1 MVVLQSLRQAPGI
14 LRENPV
20 ILVPFALLAV
30 LQTPQLFFDSLDPIV
45 SALVSVLFAGVL
57 LFVTPAIYAGAIGM
71 TNEAAGDERT
81 SIGRFRRDARENYV
95 SVLIAYLF
103 ITGVTLGVVIAVVLA
118 AVVGAVA
125 FGVAGGGTPLLVVGV
140 GALALVGLAFLIAL
154 FAVHFYAHAIVIEG
168 EGAVSG
174 LVRSVSVVR
183 GNLRPVAGYALVS
196 LVFGGALGGGYTLV
210 IAAVFP
216 SAPAPGE
223 PAPLPDLV
231 PAVLGSSGV
240 VIGTTVFGAFFLA
253 FSVVFYRE
261 LVDAGS
267 REAAVTGG
275 PVDDFGAGAAE
286 VGR

>member
-20 ILVPFALLAV
+20 ILAPFALLAV

-45 SALVSVLFAGVL
+45 SAVVSVLFAGVL
-57 LFVTPAIYAGAIGM
+57 LFVTPAIYAGVIGM
-71 TNEAAGDERT
+71 TNEAASGERT
-81 SIGRFRRDARENYV
+81 SIGRFPRHARENYV

-103 ITGVTLGVVIAVVLA
+103 ITGVTLAVVIAVVLA
-118 AVVGAVA
+118 VVVGAVA
-125 FGVAGGGTPLLVVGV
+125 FGVAGGGTPLLVAGV

-183 GNLRPVAGYALVS
+183 GNLTAIAGYALVS
-196 LVFGGALGGGYTLV
+196 LVFGGVLGGGYAFV
-210 IAAVFP
+210 ISLVFP
-216 SAPAPGE
+216 TAPAPGE

-231 PAVLGSSGV
+231 PAVLGSGGV
-240 VIGTTVFGAFFLA
+240 VVGTTLFGAFFLA

-261 LVDAGS
+261 LVGVGS
-267 REAAVTGG
+267 REATAASG
-275 PVDDFGAGAAE
+275 PVDGFGAGSAE
-286 VGR
+286 VSR